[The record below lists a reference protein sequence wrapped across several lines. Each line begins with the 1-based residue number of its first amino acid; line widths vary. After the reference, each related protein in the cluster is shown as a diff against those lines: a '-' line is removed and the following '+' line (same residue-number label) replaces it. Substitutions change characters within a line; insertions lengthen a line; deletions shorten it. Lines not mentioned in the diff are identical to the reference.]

1 MESRRLLKGLHQQP
15 DDIAGSSRA
24 CRAELY
30 EIDCLRGVAT
40 RLRESGGSG
49 NDADAD
55 GSGHKECQ
63 IASAPTDEGADK
75 KARMARPGAAGT
87 SANVDNDEDELAV
100 QFDKVK
106 WRRSDWRFSF
116 TGESVH

>member
-1 MESRRLLKGLHQQP
+1 M
-15 DDIAGSSRA
+15 
-24 CRAELY
+24 
-30 EIDCLRGVAT
+30 
-40 RLRESGGSG
+40 RESGGSG

-106 WRRSDWRFSF
+106 WRRSDWRLSF